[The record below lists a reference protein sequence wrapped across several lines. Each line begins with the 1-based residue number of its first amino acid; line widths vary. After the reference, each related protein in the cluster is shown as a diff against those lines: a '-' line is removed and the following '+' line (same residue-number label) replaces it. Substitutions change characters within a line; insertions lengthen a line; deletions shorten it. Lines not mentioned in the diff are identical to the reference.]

1 MLEANSFLALFIL
14 IPNLGIVECRTLSK
28 GAAPCWSIL
37 RVSPLILGGDNSL
50 VRQPFVL
57 PLHPQLCR
65 VQASVAVLKLYLPY
79 TLGRVGERRL
89 ECGAIYFNDQTIW
102 CAWYRHLKCCLNK
115 LQKTTLRS

>member
-1 MLEANSFLALFIL
+1 MLLLAASIYKGIVLVTASERMLEANSFLALFIL
-14 IPNLGIVECRTLSK
+14 IPNLGIVVCRTLSK
-28 GAAPCWSIL
+28 VQPRADLYCWSIL

-79 TLGRVGERRL
+79 TLGRVSERRL
-89 ECGAIYFNDQTIW
+89 GMW
-102 CAWYRHLKCCLNK
+102 RHLF
-115 LQKTTLRS
+115 